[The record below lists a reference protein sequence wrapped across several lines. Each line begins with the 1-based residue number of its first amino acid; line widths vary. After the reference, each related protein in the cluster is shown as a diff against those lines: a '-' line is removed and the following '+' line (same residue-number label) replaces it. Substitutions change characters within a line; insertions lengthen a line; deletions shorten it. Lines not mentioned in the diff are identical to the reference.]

1 MTDKPRLLCV
11 DDEPEL
17 LATIKLNLRKHY
29 VVTTA
34 ESGPEALSLFDQ
46 CDDEAG
52 PFDVVLSDMRMPQMT
67 GAQLLTELRQRYPD
81 IPRVLLSGQSDLD
94 SAIAAINDAKIFRF
108 LTKPCPPEL
117 IIECLDEA
125 LENARLRTAEQK
137 LLDETLNGTVAML
150 TEVLGLVSAGAYS
163 RTLRLKET
171 VSGLCAA
178 LDRPVPWDLE
188 LATMLSQIG
197 FVVLPV
203 EDDSGDVL
211 QPRHAELAA
220 ELLENVPRMEAVAAM
235 ISHQLDST
243 PAHDDDEL
251 TDWPD
256 DRLNIEILRTSVQFD
271 ALVANGLSLPN
282 ARKALQDVPGAPPKF
297 MIDALAQVKTSGD
310 SMVEITTTV
319 GQLAAG
325 MKLTADVTLTTGPKL
340 AGAGT
345 ILTSALIGRINSFAM
360 SAGVNEPLSVLAP
373 ASSVARAISQ

>member
-17 LATIKLNLRKHY
+17 LASIKLNLRKHY

-34 ESGPEALSLFDQ
+34 ESGPEALSLFDE
-46 CDDEAG
+46 CGDEAG

-81 IPRVLLSGQSDLD
+81 IPRLLLSGQSDLD

-117 IIECLDEA
+117 IIESLDEA
-125 LENARLRTAEQK
+125 VEHARLRTIEQD
-137 LLDETLNGTVAML
+137 LLDKTLNGTVSML

-171 VSGLCAA
+171 VVGLCAA

-203 EDDSGDVL
+203 EDDSSADL

-220 ELLENVPRMEAVAAM
+220 ELLENVPRMETVAAM
-235 ISHQLDST
+235 IRHQLDSA
-243 PAHDDDEL
+243 PAHDEL
-251 TDWPD
+251 ALTSWPD
-256 DRLNIEILRTSVQFD
+256 DHLNIEILRTSVHFD
-271 ALVANGLSLPN
+271 ALVASGLSWSKARN
-282 ARKALQDVPGAPPKF
+282 ALREVAGAPPKF
-297 MIDALAQVKTSGD
+297 ILDALGKVKTSGD

-319 GQLAAG
+319 GRLAAG
-325 MKLTADVTLTTGPKL
+325 MELTADVTLTTGPKL
-340 AGAGT
+340 AAAGT
-345 ILTSALIGRINSFAM
+345 ILTSALIGRINAFAT
-360 SAGVNEPLSVLAP
+360 STGVNEPLSVLAP
-373 ASSVARAISQ
+373 ASSVAKAISQ